1 MTEESKSFTVRDR
14 RHFTPDGQAREVEE
28 EVTSPPQT
36 AAGLTSPT
44 PSQTN
49 SELRESGPVSA
60 GGEAAVD
67 FGQFL
72 VSIGAQGALVL
83 SGQVE
88 SLSREEG
95 LAEARSLIGVLEM
108 LKDKTEGRRT
118 PRENDVLEGVL
129 YELRM
134 SYVARARETGA

>member
-14 RHFTPDGQAREVEE
+14 RHFTPDGQAREVED
-28 EVTSPPQT
+28 VPALPSPPSPSPLET
-36 AAGLTSPT
+36 PAEPAA
-44 PSQTN
+44 
-49 SELRESGPVSA
+49 R
-60 GGEAAVD
+60 GEAVD

-72 VSIGAQGALVL
+72 LSIGAQGGLVL
-83 SGQVE
+83 SGEVE

-134 SYVARARETGA
+134 TYVARVRETGK